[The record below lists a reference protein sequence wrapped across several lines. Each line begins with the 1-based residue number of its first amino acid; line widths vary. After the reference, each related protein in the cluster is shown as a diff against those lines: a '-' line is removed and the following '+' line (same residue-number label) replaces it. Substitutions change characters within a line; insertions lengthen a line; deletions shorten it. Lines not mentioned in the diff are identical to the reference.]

1 MQQARFRLFID
12 GSYRDAKSTFAS
24 IDPATGEPWAVM
36 PAAGEDEVDAAVQA
50 AHRALRSGP
59 WAKLNAT
66 QRGKLI
72 LRLGDLAAS
81 NAELLADLETRD
93 TGKIIRET
101 RAQVAYAGE
110 YYRYFGGGIRSPCE
124 RGGLSRLRCQC

>member
-12 GSYRDAKSTFAS
+12 GSYRDANSTFAS

-59 WAKLNAT
+59 WAKRRSAVSGGSG
-66 QRGKLI
+66 REGGPDAI
-72 LRLGDLAAS
+72 
-81 NAELLADLETRD
+81 ADYTRS
-93 TGKIIRET
+93 KAVWIRTSDEPIPDPFIM
-101 RAQVAYAGE
+101 R
-110 YYRYFGGGIRSPCE
+110 
-124 RGGLSRLRCQC
+124 